1 MTIPSSRFPITKKVR
16 PLRRSFF
23 CTCVNRASAIVCS
36 CMKTHTHNEMTKLI
50 LTNPVKVRDLVRLT
64 LATCWE
70 KKTCGAVN
78 VEYDGEQFTM
88 CVSIIGD
95 GKGGERMWIND
106 AYMVPSGKMTWL
118 LRDMKMT
125 ACVKAVSKKE
135 KKKEKREHESLTDEE
150 LQEYH
155 ANALATRQGAGGHGK
170 AHYNDLRVKAY
181 LAEMK
186 ARGQKPDG
194 RVGSF
199 NGIGCY

>member
-1 MTIPSSRFPITKKVR
+1 
-16 PLRRSFF
+16 
-23 CTCVNRASAIVCS
+23 
-36 CMKTHTHNEMTKLI
+36 MKTHTHNEMTKAI

-64 LATCWE
+64 LSTCWFT
-70 KKTCGAVN
+70 KVCGAVN
-78 VEYDGEQFTM
+78 IEFEGQHFTLA
-88 CVSIIGD
+88 VSIIGD
-95 GKGGERMWIND
+95 GKGGERTWIND
-106 AYMVPSGKMTWL
+106 AYMMPEGNTNWL
-118 LRDMKMT
+118 LRDMKMKF
-125 ACVKAVSKKE
+125 ACVKADAKKE